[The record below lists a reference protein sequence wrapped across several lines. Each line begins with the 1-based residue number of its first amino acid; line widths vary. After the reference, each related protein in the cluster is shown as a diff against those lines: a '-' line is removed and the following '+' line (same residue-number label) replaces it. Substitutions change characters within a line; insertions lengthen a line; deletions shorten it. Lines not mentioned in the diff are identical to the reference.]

1 MEEFEKHVQAA
12 VRPGIEALVA
22 RLRARQAR
30 GNDTLAAALEH
41 LREYNLHAR
50 LHSLADGAEELIA

>member
-1 MEEFEKHVQAA
+1 MEAFESQVLAT
-12 VRPGIEALVA
+12 VRPGIDALVA

-30 GNDTLAAALEH
+30 GNDTLAAGLEH
-41 LREYNLHAR
+41 VRECNLHAR